1 MKPAGIAQMYPKNAL
16 GALEAISGG
25 KGAGANVNK
34 KRSLSFGTE
43 ESNKSA
49 NPSKLSECMEISSI
63 HEPQPPVLCPNG
75 ARWILLMC
83 YRVNIIIPR
92 E

>member
-16 GALEAISGG
+16 GALGAISGG

-34 KRSLSFGTE
+34 KRFLSFGTE
-43 ESNKSA
+43 EYV
-49 NPSKLSECMEISSI
+49 EC
-63 HEPQPPVLCPNG
+63 
-75 ARWILLMC
+75 ARDVCVPCCAFMFGCVIGWGVGPARPTSL
-83 YRVNIIIPR
+83 

>member
-34 KRSLSFGTE
+34 KRSLSFGTKE
-43 ESNKSA
+43 YLIWFKREPTRGSRIVRFCSHGEASA
-49 NPSKLSECMEISSI
+49 
-63 HEPQPPVLCPNG
+63 
-75 ARWILLMC
+75 
-83 YRVNIIIPR
+83 
-92 E
+92 